1 MGIPQDLSSDG
12 LIFALKVKKDPNSGL
27 KNDTLK
33 SMDEKNM
40 MSYRNVLQGDSV
52 GFSFSE
58 CYG

>member
-1 MGIPQDLSSDG
+1 MGIPQDLSSNG

-33 SMDEKNM
+33 SIDEKIRI
-40 MSYRNVLQGDSV
+40 SYRNVLQSDSV

>member
-1 MGIPQDLSSDG
+1 MGILRDLSSDG
-12 LIFALKVKKDPNSGL
+12 LRFALKVNKDPNSGL

-33 SMDEKNM
+33 SRDEKIM
-40 MSYRNVLQGDSV
+40 MSFRNVLHSDLV

>member
-12 LIFALKVKKDPNSGL
+12 LRFALKVEEDPNSGL

-33 SMDEKNM
+33 SIDEKIM
-40 MSYRNVLQGDSV
+40 MSYRNELHSDLV

-58 CYG
+58 CYI